1 MTAKHTAAQQIPH
14 RRCRELTTVQVAAHP
29 FRSGRY
35 PTGRV
40 MKRRLKQP
48 IGRLA
53 LALTIEPPEPG
64 NFGLSK
70 QTVRGARVC
79 ARCLRDLA
87 GPSTI
92 YAYLSARQ
100 SRQECRKGADV
111 ALRPGLLSPCREF
124 GTAGSWLGQQI
135 GQHSTCGAVKM
146 RKVAG
151 KYSIVA
157 AVAALLVA
165 PCTAGPVTP
174 GTRAGGP
181 GPRRCGR
188 SAGRS
193 KARTYELRT

>member
-1 MTAKHTAAQQIPH
+1 
-14 RRCRELTTVQVAAHP
+14 
-29 FRSGRY
+29 
-35 PTGRV
+35 

-100 SRQECRKGADV
+100 SRQQCRKGGGRRPPSGVVV
-111 ALRPGLLSPCREF
+111 ALPGVRHSGILVRSTNRPALDMRSCEDAEGR
-124 GTAGSWLGQQI
+124 GQI
-135 GQHSTCGAVKM
+135 LNRRGGRRV
-146 RKVAG
+146 
-151 KYSIVA
+151 
-157 AVAALLVA
+157 
-165 PCTAGPVTP
+165 
-174 GTRAGGP
+174 AGGP
-181 GPRRCGR
+181 LHGR
-188 SAGRS
+188 TRHAGNAGR
-193 KARTYELRT
+193 RTGSATMWPFRRSQQGTHLRTAYVTSYCRQEHEELVVQRF